1 MMDLDLFKE
10 KIKDKRNGLLSYD
23 ELAVVFN
30 GYISGDIDDDD
41 MTDVLKLICKYE
53 LEKEEI
59 FHLVDIFIKS
69 GEVLEY
75 NSKLIDKH
83 STGGVGDKTTLIVL
97 PILAS
102 LGVKIS
108 KMSGRALGYT
118 GGTIDKLESIGVK
131 TNLSR
136 GEFYDF
142 LNKTGMV
149 ISSQTDNLCPMDKKV
164 YALRDVTGTT
174 KSISLI
180 ASSIMSKKIASGAGM
195 ILIDVKVGKGALV
208 ENEEDAR
215 RLANLMIE
223 IGNKYERKVICML
236 TRMDVPLGSNV
247 GNKIEIMEVLDILA
261 NKKDNDLKT
270 LAVEMASLMYTMIFG
285 GEVDDARS
293 KVNFVIENGDAYNK
307 FLEFVNTQ
315 GGFLDLELSMPR
327 SILSSREGY
336 ITNIDAMNIGFLSM
350 SLGAG
355 RSKKDDNIDYRA
367 GVILNKEVGDYVN
380 RGDVLMNIYGN
391 LDVKIGDID
400 DYFKI
405 DKEKVDKDNII
416 IEVIK

>member
-1 MMDLDLFKE
+1 MIGGK
-10 KIKDKRNGLLSYD
+10 NCC
-23 ELAVVFN
+23 
-30 GYISGDIDDDD
+30 
-41 MTDVLKLICKYE
+41 LI
-53 LEKEEI
+53 
-59 FHLVDIFIKS
+59 FF
-69 GEVLEY
+69 
-75 NSKLIDKH
+75 
-83 STGGVGDKTTLIVL
+83 
-97 PILAS
+97 
-102 LGVKIS
+102 
-108 KMSGRALGYT
+108 
-118 GGTIDKLESIGVK
+118 
-131 TNLSR
+131 
-136 GEFYDF
+136 
-142 LNKTGMV
+142 
-149 ISSQTDNLCPMDKKV
+149 
-164 YALRDVTGTT
+164 
-174 KSISLI
+174 
-180 ASSIMSKKIASGAGM
+180 
-195 ILIDVKVGKGALV
+195 
-208 ENEEDAR
+208 
-215 RLANLMIE
+215 
-223 IGNKYERKVICML
+223 
-236 TRMDVPLGSNV
+236 
-247 GNKIEIMEVLDILA
+247 EIMEVLDILA